1 MDLSMPF
8 LDGYEATQRIR
19 SFHQEENLMQ
29 PMIVIC
35 TGHIEEEFIKKA
47 WSVKA
52 DEVISKPI
60 D

>member
-1 MDLSMPF
+1 
-8 LDGYEATQRIR
+8 
-19 SFHQEENLMQ
+19 MQ
-29 PMIVIC
+29 PLIVIC

-60 D
+60 DQALLKNIFEEIIDIWGKDST

>member
-1 MDLSMPF
+1 MPF